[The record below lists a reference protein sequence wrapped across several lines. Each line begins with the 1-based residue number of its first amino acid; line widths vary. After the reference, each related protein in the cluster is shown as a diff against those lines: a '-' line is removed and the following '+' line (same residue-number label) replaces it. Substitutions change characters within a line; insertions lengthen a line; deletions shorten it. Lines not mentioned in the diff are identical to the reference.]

1 MLRYPLNVGFI
12 VFESLEEL
20 DLVGPYEVLSCVNE
34 FRKNAVN
41 AFTVAHGSEPVR
53 CAKGLR
59 IIPDYTFET
68 CPPIDTMVIPGGKGR
83 RKAMHDE
90 ELLDF
95 VRTRSREAKFV
106 TSVCTGSF
114 ILAKAG
120 LLDGKRATTWHG
132 AVEELKRFEK
142 ILVCKERV
150 IHDGNIVTAA
160 GVTSGIDMA
169 LYLVNLIFGKDIAHK
184 VAEYIEYRKY

>member
-12 VFESLEEL
+12 VFENLEEL

-41 AFTVAHGSEPVR
+41 VFTVAHCSEPVR
-53 CAKGLR
+53 CANGLR

-68 CPPIDTMVIPGGKGR
+68 CPPIDIMVIPGGEGR

-95 VRTRSREAKFV
+95 VRTRSREAKLV

-132 AVEELKRFEK
+132 AVEELKRFED
-142 ILVCKERV
+142 ILVCIERV

-160 GVTSGIDMA
+160 GVSSGIDMS
-169 LYLVNLIFGKDIAHK
+169 LYLVNLIFGKDIADK
-184 VAEYIEYRKY
+184 VAEYIEYRRY

>member
-1 MLRYPLNVGFI
+1 MLRFPLNVGFI

-41 AFTVAHGSEPVR
+41 AFTVAHFSEPVR
-53 CAKGLR
+53 CANGLR
-59 IIPDYTFET
+59 ILPDYTFET
-68 CPPIDTMVIPGGKGR
+68 CPPIDIMVIPGGNGR

-132 AVEELKRFEK
+132 ALKELKRFEK

-160 GVTSGIDMA
+160 GVSSGIDMA
-169 LYLVNLIFGKDIAHK
+169 LYLVNLIFGKDIADK
-184 VAEYIEYRKY
+184 VAEYIEYKRY